1 MLEPIMILTLIKRE
15 LISSIELVEKNIKK
29 ESDNKQYI

>member
-1 MLEPIMILTLIKRE
+1 MLEPIMILTLMKRE